1 MFFKVRVFFIFKIP
15 MHTEN
20 FDTAGE
26 FRALHSCFPTC
37 GRRPVIGITA
47 NYADDKATLAEA
59 YYRSVLEAGG
69 VPLLIP
75 PYPEREALIE
85 SLSHIDALL
94 LTGGADIDP
103 RYMHEEPDYSL
114 LHNINPARDE
124 QELLLTLLA
133 NARNLPILG
142 ICRGVQVLATAFG
155 GSVHQ
160 DIYAALGTELLNHD
174 QTPVER
180 GVATHEVLMA
190 HDSLLSRLFGCERLD
205 VNTFHHQAV
214 NRVPQGFKVV
224 ATSPDGVI
232 EAIEAVD
239 GRSIIGVQWH
249 PESFIMNGNCVMM
262 PLFRW
267 LVDEA
272 ALHRRVV
279 ELHKRVLT
287 IDSHCDTPM
296 LSDTGYRLGS
306 RDDVA
311 LVDLHK
317 MSEGLLDATT
327 MVAYIPQGARDAQS
341 LKLATEKADAL
352 LDWVVAGV
360 VDNAA
365 SVSLC
370 GNPEEL
376 YKAKRE
382 GKRAIM
388 LGVENGYAIGRD
400 ITNIERLRS
409 RGVVYM
415 TLCHN
420 GDNDICDS
428 ARGNAEHDG
437 LSAFGKE
444 VVREMN
450 RVGMVVDLSHAAES
464 TFWQVLECSSAPVV
478 CSHSSC
484 RALCDHP
491 RNLTDEQMRALA
503 SKGGVVQVTMYSGF
517 LCKEGEAT
525 LDDFMRHL
533 LHAIDVAGIE
543 HVGIGTDFD
552 GDGKVVG
559 CSSASQ
565 LCNVTRELLRRGFSA
580 DDIEKIWGGNWLR
593 VMQQVQN

>member
-1 MFFKVRVFFIFKIP
+1 MSEDR
-15 MHTEN
+15 
-20 FDTAGE
+20 FDVSGE
-26 FRALHSCFPTC
+26 FRALH
-37 GRRPVIGITA
+37 GRYPLCNHRPVIGITA
-47 NYADDKATLAEA
+47 NFSKGKVMLLEA

-85 SLSHIDALL
+85 TLSHIDALL

-103 RYMHEEPDYSL
+103 RYMGEEPDYSL
-114 LHNINPARDE
+114 LHNINQPRDE
-124 QELLLTLLA
+124 QELLLAQLA
-133 NARNLPILG
+133 DARCLPILG
-142 ICRGVQVLATAFG
+142 ICRGVQTIAISFG

-160 DIYAALGTELLNHD
+160 DIYAALGTQLLNHN
-174 QTPVER
+174 QEPVER
-180 GVATHEVLMA
+180 HVATHDVA
-190 HDSLLSRLFGCERLD
+190 IATGSRLSRIFGKKQLS

-214 NRVPQGFKVV
+214 NRVPLGFEVV

-232 EAIEAVD
+232 EGIEAVD
-239 GRSIIGVQWH
+239 GRCIIGVQWH
-249 PESFIMNGNCVMM
+249 PESFIMNGDDVMM

-267 LVDEA
+267 FVGEA
-272 ALHRRVV
+272 ALYRRVT
-279 ELHKRVLT
+279 ELHERMLA

-296 LSDTGYRLGS
+296 LSHTAYRLDR

-317 MSEGLLDATT
+317 MSEGLLDVTT
-327 MVAYIPQGARDAQS
+327 MVAYIPQGARDDAS
-341 LKLATEKADAL
+341 LLQATAMADAL
-352 LDWVVAGV
+352 LGWVAAGV
-360 VDNAA
+360 ADNSAHVA
-365 SVSLC
+365 LC
-370 GNPEEL
+370 STPDGLYEL
-376 YKAKRE
+376 KRE

-400 ITNIERLRS
+400 LSAIERLR
-409 RGVVYM
+409 RKGIVYM

-428 ARGNAEHDG
+428 ARGNAEHGG
-437 LSAFGKE
+437 LSAFGRE

-450 RVGMVVDLSHAAES
+450 RMGMMVDLSHAAES
-464 TFWQVLECSSAPVV
+464 TFWQVLECSEKPVV

-503 SKGGVVQVTMYSGF
+503 AKGGVVQVTMYSGF
-517 LCKEGEAT
+517 LRKEGEAT
-525 LDDFMRHL
+525 LDDFLAHL
-533 LHAIDVAGIE
+533 QHAIDVAGID

-552 GDGKVVG
+552 GDGKVIG

-565 LCNVTRELLRRGFSA
+565 LRNITRELLRRGFTPA
-580 DDIEKIWGGNWLR
+580 DIEKIWGGNWLR
-593 VMQQVQN
+593 TMRLVQQA

>member
-1 MFFKVRVFFIFKIP
+1 MSEDR
-15 MHTEN
+15 
-20 FDTAGE
+20 FDVCGE
-26 FRALHSCFPTC
+26 FRALHGHYPLFS
-37 GRRPVIGITA
+37 RRPVIGITA
-47 NYADDKATLAEA
+47 NFSKGKVMLLEA
-59 YYRSVLEAGG
+59 YYRSVLAAGG

-85 SLSHIDALL
+85 TLSHIDALL

-103 RYMHEEPDYSL
+103 RYMGEEPDYSL
-114 LHNINPARDE
+114 LHNINQPRDE
-124 QELLLTLLA
+124 QELLLAQLA
-133 NARNLPILG
+133 DARSLPILG
-142 ICRGVQVLATAFG
+142 ICRGVQTIAAALG

-160 DIYAALGTELLNHD
+160 DIYAALGTQLLNHD
-174 QTPVER
+174 QDPVER
-180 GVATHEVLMA
+180 HVATHDVSIVA
-190 HDSLLSRLFGCERLD
+190 GSRLSGIFGKEQLA

-214 NRVPQGFKVV
+214 SRVPVGFEVV

-232 EAIEAVD
+232 EGIEATD

-249 PESFIMNGNCVMM
+249 PESFIMNGDDSMM

-267 LVDEA
+267 FVDEA
-272 ALHRRVV
+272 ALYRHVT
-279 ELHKRVLT
+279 ELHERMLT

-296 LSDTGYRLGS
+296 LSHTGYRFDR

-317 MSEGLLDATT
+317 MTEGLLDATT
-327 MVAYIPQGARDAQS
+327 MVAYIPQGARDDES
-341 LKLATEKADAL
+341 LKQATEKADAL
-352 LDWVVAGV
+352 LSWVEAGV
-360 VDNAA
+360 ADNAA
-365 SVSLC
+365 HMALC
-370 GNPEEL
+370 CTPDEL
-376 YKAKRE
+376 YRAKAQ
-382 GKRAIM
+382 GKRTIM

-400 ITNIERLRS
+400 LSNIERLRK

-428 ARGNAEHDG
+428 ARGNAEHGG
-437 LSAFGKE
+437 LSAFGRE

-450 RVGMVVDLSHAAES
+450 RVGMMVDLSHAAES
-464 TFWQVLECSSAPVV
+464 TFWQVLECSEKPVV

-503 SKGGVVQVTMYSGF
+503 AKGGVVQVTMYSGF
-517 LCKEGEAT
+517 LRKEGEAT
-525 LDDFMRHL
+525 LDDFLAHL
-533 LHAIDVAGIE
+533 QHAIDVAGID

-552 GDGKVVG
+552 GDGKVIG

-565 LCNVTRELLRRGFSA
+565 LRNITRELLRRGFSA
-580 DDIEKIWGGNWLR
+580 ADIDKIWGGNWLR
-593 VMQQVQN
+593 VMRRVQQV